1 MGAELLAEPATA
13 AVGNRLPEL
22 PDRDAVDA
30 MLVALRERN
39 VR

>member
-1 MGAELLAEPATA
+1 LLADLAIA
-13 AVGNRLPEL
+13 ADGTRLPEL

-30 MLVALRERN
+30 VLVAVRERN